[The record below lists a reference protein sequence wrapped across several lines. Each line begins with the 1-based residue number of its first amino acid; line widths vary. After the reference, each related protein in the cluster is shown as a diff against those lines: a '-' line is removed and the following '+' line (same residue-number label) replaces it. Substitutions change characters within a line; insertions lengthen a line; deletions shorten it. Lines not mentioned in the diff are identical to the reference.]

1 MKDRQNNIFSPKTMT
16 RVVLVLGLA
25 LGVTGLAPV
34 TPEATPAKKLAQA
47 QANFD
52 WEGEELYY
60 KINVNGSEAA
70 HAAVRVGDVRLAK
83 ERPYVA
89 LSAKAKSVGL
99 FHTIYPMDD
108 RANTFIDPLSFQ
120 PIRSEK
126 VFREAGRGRTY
137 KVDYLPHKFTSNIL
151 KIYHKDEKNPEDR
164 ERKYSRALPNTTHD
178 AFTWFLEIRT
188 IDKFTPGDK
197 LSYYIFDGWKLSRVD
212 LEVIG
217 EERVL
222 TPMGW
227 YNAIRFDFEREI
239 LSTKRKLVDRKPVS
253 PDLTVV
259 KPGKPTGSLWLSA
272 DSRRLPLKI
281 EMGSTYGKGEV
292 MLAKYVPPKKK
303 KSKRPTAPKAKQ

>member
-1 MKDRQNNIFSPKTMT
+1 MKDIIQTPKRLTPVLLAIVIAGAAFSAAPK
-16 RVVLVLGLA
+16 A
-25 LGVTGLAPV
+25 
-34 TPEATPAKKLAQA
+34 PEATPAKKLAQA
-47 QANFD
+47 QANFQ

-83 ERPYVA
+83 GRPYVA

-108 RANTFIDPLSFQ
+108 RGNTFIDPLSFQ

-137 KVDYLPHKFTSNIL
+137 KVDYLPHKFSSDII
-151 KIYHKDEKNPEDR
+151 KIYHKDEKNPKDR

-188 IDKFTPGDK
+188 IEKFTPGDK

-212 LEVIG
+212 LTVIG

-227 YNAIRFDFEREI
+227 YNATRFDFEREI
-239 LSTKRKLVDRKPVS
+239 LGTKRKLVDRKPVS
-253 PDLTVV
+253 PELRVV
-259 KPGKPTGSLWLSA
+259 KPAKPTGSLWLSA
-272 DSRRLPLKI
+272 DSKRLPVKI
-281 EMGSTYGKGEV
+281 EMGSTYGTGEV
-292 MLAKYVPPKKK
+292 LLAKYVPPKKK
-303 KSKRPTAPKAKQ
+303 SKRPTSPSTK